1 MIAYEAVAAIF
12 SYISLALGFS
22 VTVDLK
28 KSANLELVSISGVLC
43 NYSTTLKIALIIF
56 YAFSELYTL
65 LINFKFF

>member
-22 VTVDLK
+22 ATVDLK

-56 YAFSELYTL
+56 
-65 LINFKFF
+65 